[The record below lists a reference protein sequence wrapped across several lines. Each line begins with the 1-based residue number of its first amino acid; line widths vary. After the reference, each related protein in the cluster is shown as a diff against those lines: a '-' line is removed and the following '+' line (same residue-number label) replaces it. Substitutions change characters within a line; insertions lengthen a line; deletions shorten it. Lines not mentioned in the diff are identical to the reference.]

1 MFWFRHHLVKG
12 LVLRCQTALAALLH
26 LAEEL
31 AALLDELLIGATLEE
46 LLDELLKEL
55 LEAGWLELIALLE
68 DSAALL
74 DAAGGGSWATQACK
88 ANSKPAAKTRE

>member
-1 MFWFRHHLVKG
+1 MGRTLIK
-12 LVLRCQTALAALLH
+12 L

-55 LEAGWLELIALLE
+55 LDEAGWLELI
-68 DSAALL
+68 ALL

>member
-1 MFWFRHHLVKG
+1 MRACPFTVIWRDP
-12 LVLRCQTALAALLH
+12 LLGRT
-26 LAEEL
+26 LIKLLSEEL

-55 LEAGWLELIALLE
+55 LDEAGWLELIALLE

-88 ANSKPAAKTRE
+88 ANSMPAAKTRE